1 VSGLSTEKRE
11 QENNMARY
19 IDFRKHSYMQLK
31 TEARQQMALI
41 SRSRMSRR
49 GGRGSAV
56 GQPFYASFI

>member
-1 VSGLSTEKRE
+1 
-11 QENNMARY
+11 MARY

>member
-1 VSGLSTEKRE
+1 
-11 QENNMARY
+11 MARY

-49 GGRGSAV
+49 EGRASAV